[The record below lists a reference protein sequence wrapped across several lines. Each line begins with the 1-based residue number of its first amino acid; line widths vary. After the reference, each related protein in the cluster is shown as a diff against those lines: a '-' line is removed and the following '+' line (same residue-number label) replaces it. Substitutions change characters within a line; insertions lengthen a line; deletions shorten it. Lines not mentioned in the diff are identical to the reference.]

1 MFPYFETLLQH
12 LGRGDA
18 AVSRAFGEH
27 VHWGYWENPNAAPIA
42 PDEFH
47 RAAEAMLDR
56 MVGAAVIRDGAKIL
70 DVGCGL
76 GGTINFLNRRCEAC
90 TLVGIN
96 IDQRQLA
103 IGRSSVSAQNR
114 NSVHFAGANACAL
127 PFPSECL
134 DVVLCV
140 ESIFHFPNRQMFI
153 NESARVLKPG
163 GLLLISDFVPIEY
176 LGKLFDL
183 AERSTH
189 LMRKMYGEV
198 HANISKSRYDAAARA
213 SGMECTA
220 IDDITVN
227 TLPTYRFLRNNFHR
241 IEKKITFGRATL
253 LLELFSKLRL
263 VRYLILTFRKP
274 GGGESSDAR
283 GGD

>member
-1 MFPYFETLLQH
+1 MFPYFETVLEH
-12 LGRGDA
+12 LRRGDGA
-18 AVSRAFGEH
+18 IRQAFGEH
-27 VHWGYWENPNAAPIA
+27 VHWGFWDNPNATATT

-56 MVGAAVIRDGAKIL
+56 MLGEAIRDGAKIL

-76 GGTINFLNRRCEAC
+76 GGTINFLNRRCASC

-103 IGRSSVSAQNR
+103 IGRSLVRAQNR

-140 ESIFHFPNRQMFI
+140 ESIFHFPDRQMFM

-189 LMRKMYGEV
+189 LMSKMYGEV
-198 HANISKSRYDAAARA
+198 HANISRSRYHAAARA
-213 SGMECTA
+213 SGMECIA

-227 TLPTYRFLRNNFHR
+227 TLPTYRFLRKHFYL
-241 IEKKITFGRATL
+241 IEKKIAFGRATL

-263 VRYLILTFRKP
+263 VRYLILAFRKP
-274 GGGESSDAR
+274 GGGDNSDAR